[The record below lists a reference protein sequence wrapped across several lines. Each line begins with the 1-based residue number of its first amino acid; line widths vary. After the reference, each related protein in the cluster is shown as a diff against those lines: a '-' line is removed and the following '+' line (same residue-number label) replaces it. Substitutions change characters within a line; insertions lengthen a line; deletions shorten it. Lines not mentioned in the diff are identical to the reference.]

1 MNYMEGV
8 QVDFEK
14 LIEWSPPESVKD
26 YENIIAR
33 YSFLIRN
40 MRVGILLSNIDKLF
54 N

>member
-33 YSFLIRN
+33 YS
-40 MRVGILLSNIDKLF
+40 LLNSKHEGWDIA
-54 N
+54 